1 MLAHFGLRIPGP
13 LAIHTGRRYDATVI
27 LAGDV
32 GGTKT
37 HLALYPPGAAPRRP
51 AFDRLYASHE
61 HPALDALV
69 AAFLVEAGG
78 KGIERA
84 VLGIAGVVVGNRCET
99 TNLPWHVDGASI
111 AHLLGGADVTL
122 INDLAATAYG
132 LDQLVES
139 DLDTLQPG
147 SAPELAERAH
157 GSRAVIAAGTGLGMV
172 ATLREGAH
180 TVVASSEGGHAD
192 FAPRTDDE
200 IALHG
205 WLRSRYGRVSAERVL
220 SGRGLADIHRFLG
233 ERKRGAESAEF
244 AARFAA
250 AEDPAA
256 VVTAG
261 ALDGSCERA
270 MLALRVFVEA
280 YGGEAGNLA
289 LRALPIEGL
298 FLGGGIAPRIRSAFR
313 DGGFLSAFNDK
324 PPMTELLE
332 RIPVHLILETQTAL
346 WGAAVLALAGD

>member
-1 MLAHFGLRIPGP
+1 M
-13 LAIHTGRRYDATVI
+13 AITAGHGYDAAVI

-37 HLALYPPGAAPRRP
+37 HLALYAPEATPRRP
-51 AFDRLYASHE
+51 AFDRIYASHE
-61 HPALDALV
+61 HPALDSMI
-69 AAFLVEAGG
+69 AAFLVEAGNAR
-78 KGIERA
+78 IERA
-84 VLGIAGVVVGNRCET
+84 VFGIAGVVVGNRGET
-99 TNLPWHVDGASI
+99 TNLPWDVDGVSI
-111 AHLLGGADVTL
+111 SKMLGRGAVTL
-122 INDLAATAYG
+122 INDLAATAHG
-132 LDQLVES
+132 LDQLGEAE
-139 DLDTLQPG
+139 LETLQPG
-147 SAPELAERAH
+147 SIPELAKRAH

-172 ATLREGAH
+172 ATLREGTH
-180 TVVASSEGGHAD
+180 TVVAPSEGGHAD
-192 FAPRTDDE
+192 FAPRTDEE

-205 WLRSRYGRVSAERVL
+205 WLRVRYGRVSVERVL

-270 MLALRVFVEA
+270 VLALGLFVEA

-298 FLGGGIAPRIRSAFR
+298 FLGGGIAPRIRTAFR
-313 DGGFLSAFNDK
+313 DGRFLKAFRDK

-332 RIPVHLILETQTAL
+332 RIPVHLILEPQTAL
-346 WGAAVLALAGD
+346 WGAAALALAHD